1 MVQRNQEVHNHQKDA
16 IDLRELFNVLV
27 ARKFLIAGLTTFITV
42 VAILNV
48 YSQVPSYKASSSIT
62 LPSQSSLTEINDLMF
77 LNETKES
84 VFNNFIAQLL
94 SLKLQRNVYE
104 SGNFL
109 TENNLMIEDR
119 DGFISSVNVILPDYN
134 KRDMK
139 IYFDKMLEWDQLI
152 VTISGINAKAISEYL
167 NLLITNANLETISE
181 LNEINKLMVS
191 NRLDE
196 INRKR
201 EILIEQSKLNHLLK
215 ISSLTEKL
223 NLREN
228 EINVEIE
235 NFRIKAAS
243 DRKNLLTKLNEY
255 LQLAQTLGI
264 KDNNFNFFSQQ
275 ESEVSITVGVETKI
289 PEWYFYGEIALLK
302 RIELLENRK
311 NNDAF
316 TPEIASLELELSQ
329 VKNNAE
335 LTYLKSKQ
343 NNLNE
348 GCSPLVAN
356 ENELKKGCNLD
367 GVNNLDLEK
376 LKLKSSIIDNLD
388 DINAINI
395 ASSASLQVIPTNK
408 RRFVLLSFFGS
419 FMMSIFLV
427 LVMNALK
434 PDENTPA

>member
-119 DGFISSVNVILPDYN
+119 DGFISSVNVILPGYN

-235 NFRIKAAS
+235 NFKIKA
-243 DRKNLLTKLNEY
+243 L
-255 LQLAQTLGI
+255 I
-264 KDNNFNFFSQQ
+264 FN
-275 ESEVSITVGVETKI
+275 K
-289 PEWYFYGEIALLK
+289 
-302 RIELLENRK
+302 
-311 NNDAF
+311 
-316 TPEIASLELELSQ
+316 
-329 VKNNAE
+329 
-335 LTYLKSKQ
+335 
-343 NNLNE
+343 
-348 GCSPLVAN
+348 
-356 ENELKKGCNLD
+356 
-367 GVNNLDLEK
+367 
-376 LKLKSSIIDNLD
+376 
-388 DINAINI
+388 
-395 ASSASLQVIPTNK
+395 
-408 RRFVLLSFFGS
+408 
-419 FMMSIFLV
+419 
-427 LVMNALK
+427 
-434 PDENTPA
+434 

>member
-167 NLLITNANLETISE
+167 NLLITNA
-181 LNEINKLMVS
+181 KV
-191 NRLDE
+191 
-196 INRKR
+196 
-201 EILIEQSKLNHLLK
+201 
-215 ISSLTEKL
+215 
-223 NLREN
+223 
-228 EINVEIE
+228 
-235 NFRIKAAS
+235 
-243 DRKNLLTKLNEY
+243 
-255 LQLAQTLGI
+255 
-264 KDNNFNFFSQQ
+264 
-275 ESEVSITVGVETKI
+275 
-289 PEWYFYGEIALLK
+289 P
-302 RIELLENRK
+302 
-311 NNDAF
+311 
-316 TPEIASLELELSQ
+316 
-329 VKNNAE
+329 
-335 LTYLKSKQ
+335 
-343 NNLNE
+343 
-348 GCSPLVAN
+348 
-356 ENELKKGCNLD
+356 
-367 GVNNLDLEK
+367 
-376 LKLKSSIIDNLD
+376 
-388 DINAINI
+388 
-395 ASSASLQVIPTNK
+395 
-408 RRFVLLSFFGS
+408 
-419 FMMSIFLV
+419 
-427 LVMNALK
+427 
-434 PDENTPA
+434 